1 VLLHESFIIWKLFF
15 SFVLKEELGMKP
27 KFEVIFL
34 DEAIDFIDSLDNKS
48 RNKVFYNIDKAKYVN
63 DPKLFEK
70 LEGEI
75 WYFRT
80 KFLTLQYRLFAFWDK
95 TEKIEALVV
104 ATHGLVKK
112 SNKVSKSEIEKAE
125 RIRQEYFKYKTR

>member
-1 VLLHESFIIWKLFF
+1 
-15 SFVLKEELGMKP
+15 MKQ

-34 DEAIDFIDSLDNKS
+34 DEAIEFINDLDEKS
-48 RNKVFYNIDKAKYVN
+48 RNKIFYNIDKAKYVN

-80 KFLTLQYRLFAFWDK
+80 KFMSLQYRVFAFWDK
-95 TEKIEALVV
+95 TGDTETLVI
-104 ATHGLVKK
+104 ATHGVVKK
-112 SNKVSKSEIEKAE
+112 SNKAPKSEIEKAE
-125 RIRQEYFKYKTR
+125 RIRQEYFRNKTL

>member
-1 VLLHESFIIWKLFF
+1 
-15 SFVLKEELGMKP
+15 MKQ

-34 DEAIDFIDSLDNKS
+34 DEAIDFIRNLDPKS
-48 RNKVFYNIDKAKYVN
+48 RNKIFYNIDKAKLVN

-80 KFLTLQYRLFAFWDK
+80 KFLSLQYRVFAFWDK
-95 TEKIEALVV
+95 SDNKETLVL
-104 ATHGLVKK
+104 ATHGVVKK
-112 SNKVSKSEIEKAE
+112 SNKVPKSEIEKAE
-125 RIRQEYFKYKTR
+125 RIRQVYFKNKNL

>member
-1 VLLHESFIIWKLFF
+1 
-15 SFVLKEELGMKP
+15 MKQ

-34 DEAIDFIDSLDNKS
+34 YEAIEFVQKLDAKS
-48 RNKVFYNIDKAKYVN
+48 RSKILYNIDKAKLVN

-80 KFLTLQYRLFAFWDK
+80 KFSSLQYRVFAFWDK
-95 TEKIEALVV
+95 SDNKETLVL
-104 ATHGLVKK
+104 ATHGVIKK
-112 SNKVSKSEIEKAE
+112 SNKVPKSEIEKAE
-125 RIRQEYFKYKTR
+125 RIRQEYFKNKNL